1 MSAAATPASASSP
14 CATSTISDSTSRP
27 SCLPNF
33 VCDHPTM
40 HPVIMLSTVA
50 RATIAS
56 RLAALYPD
64 MGILRVSNMADSPET
79 LTIRR
84 PDDWHVHFRDGAMLR
99 TVLPFTARQ
108 FARAIIM
115 PNLVPP
121 ICDVAAARAYR
132 ERIIDALPGGV
143 DFTPLMTCYLTDTS
157 DADAVARG
165 HAEGVFTAG
174 KLFPAHSTTH
184 SAHGVTSIDRVMP
197 VLEGMAAR
205 GMPLLIHG

>member
-1 MSAAATPASASSP
+1 MSAAATPASASAPST
-14 CATSTISDSTSRP
+14 TSTISDSTSRP

-33 VCDHPTM
+33 VCAHPTM
-40 HPVIMLSTVA
+40 HPVILIPPRLA
-50 RATIAS
+50 APTIAS
-56 RLAALYPD
+56 RRAALYPD

-157 DADAVARG
+157 DADAVAPR
-165 HAEGVFTAG
+165 
-174 KLFPAHSTTH
+174 
-184 SAHGVTSIDRVMP
+184 
-197 VLEGMAAR
+197 
-205 GMPLLIHG
+205 